1 MSKLLKDE
9 INDGNIKKLALLLS
23 EVDSR
28 IDINAFS
35 LWILTN
41 DWPFLTLK
49 QRISRVSQAMDK
61 FLKGTYREKIQILNS
76 VQSNFNGLFHFVF
89 PHFVELYGPEEL
101 ENFELSV
108 QAMAN
113 FTENSS
119 SEFAV
124 RPFIE
129 RYPECIKPALIKW
142 AQSDNEHQRRLASE
156 SIRPR
161 LPWAKHLQF
170 VADNPDW
177 VLPIIEQLQT
187 DPSRYVQ
194 KSVANLL
201 NDFTKIDADWVFQV
215 LEGWDL
221 NNQSSAWIAKHA
233 LRTLLKQGDVRAL
246 ALIGYPV
253 PEHIELLEFNLVSQV
268 KLGEKLHFSFTLNSN
283 QCLGR
288 VRLEY
293 GIHFLRNRQKP
304 YRKVFKIG
312 EAELQES
319 CKRFQSYHDFKKIST
334 RQYVPGRHLIEFILN
349 GQVIKTAE
357 FELI

>member
-9 INDGNIKKLALLLS
+9 INDENIKKLALLLS
-23 EVDSR
+23 EVDSS

-35 LWILTN
+35 LSILTN

-49 QRISRVSQAMDK
+49 QRISRVALAMNE
-61 FLKGTYREKIQILNS
+61 FLCGGYREKLLTLDA

-89 PHFVELYGPEEL
+89 PHFVELFGPEQMVD
-101 ENFELSV
+101 FEFSV
-108 QAMAN
+108 QAMTK
-113 FTENSS
+113 FTEHSS

-129 RYPECIKPALIKW
+129 QCPELIKPELIAW
-142 AQSDNEHQRRLASE
+142 TQSDNEHQRRLASE
-156 SIRPR
+156 SVRPR

-170 VADNPDW
+170 VADKPDW
-177 VLPIIEQLQT
+177 VLPIIEKLKT

-201 NDFTKIDADWVFQV
+201 NDFTKIDAEWVLQV
-215 LEGWDL
+215 LAGWDL
-221 NNQSSAWIAKHA
+221 SNPNSAWIAKHA
-233 LRTLLKQGDVRAL
+233 LRTLLKKGDARAL
-246 ALIGYPV
+246 ELIGYPL
-253 PEHIELLEFNLVSQV
+253 PNHIALLDFHLDSQV
-268 KLGEKLHFSFTLNSN
+268 KLGDKLHFSFTLNSN
-283 QCLGR
+283 QSLGL

-304 YRKVFKIG
+304 YRKIFKVS
-312 EAELQES
+312 EAELQDS
-319 CKRFQSYHDFKKIST
+319 CKTFQSYHDFKKIST
-334 RQYVPGRHLIEFILN
+334 RQYVPGCHLIEFILN
-349 GQVIKTAE
+349 GQVVRTAE